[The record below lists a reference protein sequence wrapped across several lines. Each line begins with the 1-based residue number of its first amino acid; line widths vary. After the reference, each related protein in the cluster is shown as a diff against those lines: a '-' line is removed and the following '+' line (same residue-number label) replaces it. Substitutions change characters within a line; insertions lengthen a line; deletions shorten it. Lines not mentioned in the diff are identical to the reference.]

1 MSGAHSLFIW
11 ILSTQLTTN
20 HIPGVLQMLAESMG
34 GNSWGTLLAFRI
46 PFEG

>member
-11 ILSTQLTTN
+11 ILNTQLTTN

-34 GNSWGTLLAFRI
+34 GNSSGTLLAFRI